1 MNRCLFF
8 TILIITLLS
17 VTGVSAQS
25 GRRVITADSSSFNNA
40 VNVVAV
46 QRDGKMVAGG
56 SFSTYN
62 KLPARGIVRLN
73 VNGSI
78 DSVFASKG
86 GIDGEV
92 NAIVLQPDGK
102 IIAGGQFGSYN
113 NRATI
118 CNRIVRLNSDGSVDN
133 SFVINLGFKGV
144 INALALQP
152 DGKIL
157 VGGMLANY
165 NGVACDGLV
174 RLNADGSL
182 DQNFVY
188 IKGISG
194 YVYCINVLPDGK
206 IISGGY
212 FGHFDRALAYGIV
225 RLNNNGSLD
234 SSFNSKKGFYTGNV
248 FTMLPLADGR
258 IIAGGAFSSY
268 DGVPCI
274 NLVRI
279 NSDGSF
285 DKSFAAGEKPTKAY
299 AGYGI
304 HTLVAQGDGKILA
317 GGRFEYYN
325 TTLKQCM
332 VRLNSN
338 GSIDD
343 SFGSQNGFDNMGHGA
358 GTINTI
364 AFTPDGKIIT
374 AGAYRRYDSELRN
387 NIAALDRSGK
397 LVPAIFKVVDV
408 R

>member
-1 MNRCLFF
+1 MNRFPFLTLLF
-8 TILIITLLS
+8 ISLLS
-17 VTGVSAQS
+17 VAGVSSQS
-25 GRRVITADSSSFNNA
+25 SRRPIAADSSSFNNA
-40 VNVVAV
+40 VNAIAV
-46 QRDGKMVAGG
+46 QRDAKIVVGG
-56 SFSTYN
+56 AFSTYN

-73 VNGSI
+73 ANGSI

-92 NAIVLQPDGK
+92 NAVVLQPDGK

-113 NRATI
+113 NRATL

-133 SFVINLGFKGV
+133 SFVINMGFKGV

-165 NGVACDGLV
+165 NGVACGGLV

-188 IKGISG
+188 VKGISG
-194 YVYCINVLPDGK
+194 YVYCINVLPGGK
-206 IISGGY
+206 IMAAGY

-234 SSFNSKKGFYTGNV
+234 SSFNSKKGFNTGNI

-258 IIAGGAFSSY
+258 VIAGGVFSSY
-268 DGVPCI
+268 DGIPCI
-274 NLVRI
+274 NLVRL
-279 NSDGSF
+279 NNDGSF

-299 AGYGI
+299 AGFGI
-304 HTLVAQGDGKILA
+304 RTIVAQGDGKILA
-317 GGRFEYYN
+317 GGKFEYYN
-325 TTLKQCM
+325 TTLKQCI

-343 SFGSQNGFDNMGHGA
+343 SFGSQNGFDNMGQGT

-374 AGAYRRYDSELRN
+374 AGAYKRYDSELRN
-387 NIAALDRSGK
+387 NIAALDKNGK
-397 LVPAIFKVVDV
+397 LVPSIFKVVNV